1 MKHKKPGFFVAAA
14 VIILSGL
21 FISAIN
27 FLFDPFGGSFYY
39 SLFIGGSFIW
49 FAVVLLDVRTH
60 LNILRWQKLH
70 PRVDFAGD
78 TAIISAS
85 RFARFFRSTGIFLL
99 LISLGLAPWL
109 YPGVFLSGGTFPSFW
124 HLFSLC
130 VLLPYVVYFFFLVM
144 AAQRIVVNRRFI
156 KREVRGLGWR
166 SELVSHNPDLY
177 IDVSKNDQFLEF
189 VIANADYSRQS
200 IFGSKREHL
209 KVKRIGIP
217 ETRNVPLDEVLR
229 WLLPEQQHF
238 LPLMIDLMHTP
249 RPNEFHRSAKAQ
261 KIRDE
266 LTRQQ
271 ELHRATWKNNPVW
284 DEEV

>member
-1 MKHKKPGFFVAAA
+1 
-14 VIILSGL
+14 
-21 FISAIN
+21 
-27 FLFDPFGGSFYY
+27 
-39 SLFIGGSFIW
+39 
-49 FAVVLLDVRTH
+49 LDVRTH

-70 PRVDFAGD
+70 PRVDFEEDA
-78 TAIISAS
+78 AIITVS

-109 YPGVFLSGGTFPSFW
+109 YPGVFFRGSAFPSFW

-130 VLLPYVVYFFFLVM
+130 VLLPCVVYMFFYCT
-144 AAQRIVVNRRFI
+144 AAQRIVANRGFI

-200 IFGSKREHL
+200 IFGSKREHF
-209 KVKRIGIP
+209 KVKRIEIP
-217 ETRNVPLDEVLR
+217 ETRNIPLDEVLA
-229 WLLPEQQHF
+229 WLFPEQRHL
-238 LPLMIDLMHTP
+238 LPLMFDLISMLRT
-249 RPNEFHRSAKAQ
+249 NEFHRSAKAQ

-271 ELHRATWKNNPVW
+271 ELHRATWKNGYNPA
-284 DEEV
+284 